1 VLTLAEAPE
10 MSEQQTD
17 DNVDTP
23 EGVWQ
28 MYSTQIIALV
38 IVAVIGIGTVV
49 YRYLEDWGWVDSL
62 YFSVITLTT
71 VGYGDLTPTSSASKL
86 FTVVYI
92 VSGISLLGAAANE
105 ILKRRRRRFAANRAR
120 RRP

>member
-1 VLTLAEAPE
+1 
-10 MSEQQTD
+10 MSERRTD

-23 EGVWQ
+23 EGVWA
-28 MYSTQIIALV
+28 MYSTHIITLV

-62 YFSVITLTT
+62 YFSVITLTA
-71 VGYGDLTPTSSASKL
+71 VGYGDLAPTSSASKL
-86 FTVVYI
+86 FTIVYI

-105 ILKRRRRRFAANRAR
+105 VLKRRRRRFAVKRAR
-120 RRP
+120 RRS